1 MKRIFCT
8 FHFLSERATSY
19 STLRKIFSYA
29 IYNVS
34 KLLKYHISK
43 IYVKTT
49 LKVVLYKRW
58 LYSNNS
64 LNYRRRWRACKILA
78 TVCKKRFADTSKLS
92 VINEF
97 SRKNS
102 TPPPPRWGY
111 RFFWSSLPG
120 FPLKFTMTIPLE
132 FSIVLQWPLWPNCY
146 PIQLNIPPLY
156 WFA

>member
-8 FHFLSERATSY
+8 FLFLSERATSY

-92 VINEF
+92 MINGF

-102 TPPPPRWGY
+102 TPPLPVEDID
-111 RFFWSSLPG
+111 FLEVHSLDFHWNLPWRSPWN
-120 FPLKFTMTIPLE
+120 FLLYCSDPSVCNK
-132 FSIVLQWPLWPNCY
+132 C
-146 PIQLNIPPLY
+146 NI
-156 WFA
+156 